1 MLEPANHNA
10 DIRSCECWCNNN
22 ICCLLYA
29 DDLVLIA
36 CNETNMQKLLNC
48 LGNWCKKWRV
58 KINFD
63 KSSVIHFRSA
73 KKRQSEYTFNIG
85 DNKFSYVSCYKY
97 LGLVLDEHL
106 NYDKA
111 IIELSASAKRA
122 LGSIISKYKTNRN
135 MSFPHM
141 QNYFILVFC
150 LL

>member
-1 MLEPANHNA
+1 MEIGVKNGELKLILTNP
-10 DIRSCECWCNNN
+10 
-22 ICCLLYA
+22 
-29 DDLVLIA
+29 VLFIS
-36 CNETNMQKLLNC
+36 EVQ
-48 LGNWCKKWRV
+48 
-58 KINFD
+58 
-63 KSSVIHFRSA
+63 
-73 KKRQSEYTFNIG
+73 KRQNEYTFNIG

-135 MSFPHM
+135 MGFPHI